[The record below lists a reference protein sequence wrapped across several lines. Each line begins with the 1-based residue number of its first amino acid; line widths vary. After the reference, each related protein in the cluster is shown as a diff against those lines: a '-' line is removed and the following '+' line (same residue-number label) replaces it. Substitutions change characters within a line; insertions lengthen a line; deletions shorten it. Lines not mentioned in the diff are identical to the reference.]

1 MLLALC
7 LLPIPVAYADEG
19 GGGGG
24 GDSGGGGGST
34 TNYYV
39 TVNGGQNS
47 LEHADS
53 VDVSTSI
60 TNITADNVTVYVEGD
75 YNPVYL
81 YHPKVT
87 ELHMINNENG
97 ALWNPKLAEI
107 PTTLHAA
114 VMKQAKVSILYDG
127 WIDLEHVGA
136 NKPYGATRE
145 AEILGYDIYAKLGE
159 QYEPIEEVVSYDK
172 NGDEIK
178 VPVGYI
184 YSNGGIYG
192 SSDTVNYMWAI
203 MQLYRAIG
211 VEQVQYYVYTE
222 GREPDE
228 YNINESPLAQ
238 FLTMSTNGP
247 DLSAVISHVAAT
259 RTDPDMYLNMAQQDG
274 LLSGMKPIE
283 DAETQGLTVGE
294 FCVLA
299 YTLMHLYGEPVITDQ
314 ETYMLL
320 EAYGRELPYG
330 LPSIQLEAVKYLL
343 ARGIIETD
351 LDWRADLDFS
361 TAATILMRIKDEDSR
376 LTFKE
381 IQLTAPVDL
390 LAAGYYPTTVA
401 SYQAP
406 VEVLEE
412 RQDYTA
418 YTTYDY
424 FVEVVDSIQF
434 KSEVGGVSIP
444 FMCNGVDNVE
454 GVLDGTAY
462 MGRVNIDGH
471 SFYHFQVE
479 QDSVD
484 FGGTV
489 NINTAVS
496 DDLPYRY
503 ALPAPAGGN
512 VGGFWL
518 YTGDRENPGT
528 ETISEWQW
536 YPLDHGDGSL
546 NLVFP
551 SEYADKAR
559 KEQAIA
565 DADTQLA
572 LFTKSTYGFTIR
584 VDPND
589 LDKVKFKGLES
600 GKEVEMTLG
609 SLTRPGDKVSMPNDM
624 SIERSASSL
633 ADKERYVYF
642 TVTGCDNKNTL
653 TELFTC
659 EDSSAYQS
667 FPAFSKNND
676 QYLVAVDYLK
686 SIGVIWEFTTTGD
699 HRYYIGVKTDDLR
712 AKRNGNDTP
721 PVYTDVYIGAANDAT
736 YVIRGSQL
744 TLYPGDHA
752 IVWESDNT
760 YYVDYAAILGIQKA
774 VSFKNSDGTIALT
787 PGSQID
793 FLSMRGISTPN
804 NNLKDA
810 GSKTEWLPTVSVETG
825 EGTIPY
831 IYAPVTYAL
840 ANWIVVDNKIDMRTG
855 IFSFFA
861 NPDADAESEGAKGL
875 ESMLGVSTNSV
886 QWDVY
891 YTSVPPLG
899 SCTVAIS
906 EDGKSVSHGAASDIL
921 YMADVDAYLI
931 KPTVLGSETYGQFSN
946 PSDGVMDG
954 AKRTSIVY
962 RASDGFLADW
972 NYNLYSQETDSEGNR
987 VWSYGYAVHQ
997 RAEGDSVKSY
1007 LCDVSGWTGDSTL
1020 HEGTCGTKFI
1030 ENRWIPAPV
1039 GIPGLLGYPASLSF
1053 QSVKNSS
1060 VDSYS
1065 GVALTIRGGKG
1076 NYISAANLN
1085 GEVDRSTRVQFS
1097 IIHAT
1102 PSKTWVQTCGFTFE
1116 FLAGSPL
1123 GEPAPTKPRLDAGGA
1138 SAGFDWE
1145 QFFHDIGIQNADD
1158 WLTIAIIAVLNILP
1172 RIFMFAFII
1181 LMGLSLIANVKPW
1194 QAFCDSVF
1202 DPYKLLTFGRQ
1213 DVHTIKLKMVILYS
1227 IIALALFGLFQN
1239 GIILE
1244 VIAWVARAVTGILSR

>member
-1 MLLALC
+1 MLC
-7 LLPIPVAYADEG
+7 LLPIPTAFADD
-19 GGGGG
+19 GGG

-47 LEHADS
+47 LGHADS

-97 ALWNPKLAEI
+97 ALWNPKLGEI
-107 PTTLHAA
+107 PTILHAA
-114 VMKQAKVSILYDG
+114 VMKQAGIAILYDG
-127 WIDLEHVGA
+127 WIDLEHVGT

-172 NGDEIK
+172 DGNAITA
-178 VPVGYI
+178 PVGYI

-192 SSDTVNYMWAI
+192 AADTVNYMWAI

-211 VEQVQYYVYTE
+211 AEQVQYYVYTE

-238 FLTMSTNGP
+238 FLTMSTDGP

-259 RTDPDMYLNMAQQDG
+259 RTDPDMYLSMAQQDG
-274 LLSGMKPIE
+274 LLSGMKPID

-299 YTLMHLYGEPVITDQ
+299 YTLMQLYGEPVLTEQ
-314 ETYMLL
+314 ETYLLL
-320 EAYGRELPYG
+320 EAYGRDLPYG
-330 LPSIQLEAVKYLL
+330 LPPIQLEAVKYLL
-343 ARGIIETD
+343 ARGIVETD

-361 TAATILMRIKDEDSR
+361 TAATILMRIKDDGSR

-381 IQLTAPVDL
+381 IQITAPVDL
-390 LAAGYYPTTVA
+390 LAAGYYPTEVS
-401 SYQAP
+401 SYRAP
-406 VEVLEE
+406 IEVLEE
-412 RQDYTA
+412 QQDYTA
-418 YTTYDY
+418 YTSYDY
-424 FVEVVDSIQF
+424 FIEVVDSIQF
-434 KSEVGGVSIP
+434 KSGVGGVSIP
-444 FMCNGVDNVE
+444 FIGKGADNVD
-454 GVLDGTAY
+454 GVVDGTTY
-462 MGRVNIDGH
+462 MGRVNTDGH

-479 QDSVD
+479 QNTVE
-484 FGGTV
+484 FGSTV
-489 NINTAVS
+489 YINTAVS
-496 DDLPYRY
+496 DDTPYRY
-503 ALPAPAGGN
+503 ALPAPTGGN

-518 YTGDRENPGT
+518 YTGDRENPGVD
-528 ETISEWQW
+528 TISTWQW
-536 YPLDHGDGSL
+536 YPLDHGDATL
-546 NLVFP
+546 NIVFP
-551 SEYADKAR
+551 SEYADKVR
-559 KEQAIA
+559 KEQSLA

-572 LFTKSTYGFTIR
+572 LFQKSTYGFTIR
-584 VDPND
+584 VDPDD
-589 LDKVKFKGLES
+589 LDKVKFKALEN
-600 GKEVEMTLG
+600 GKEVETTLA
-609 SLTRPGDKVSMPNDM
+609 SMVRPGDKVEMPNDM
-624 SIERSASSL
+624 SIERNVSSL
-633 ADKERYVYF
+633 TDKERYIYF

-659 EDSSAYQS
+659 DESSGYQS
-667 FPAFSKNND
+667 FPAFSQNND

-686 SIGVIWEFTTTGD
+686 SIGVIWEFTPTGD
-699 HRYYIGVKTDDLR
+699 HSYYVGVKTSDYVASR
-712 AKRNGNDTP
+712 RGTDTP
-721 PVYTDVYIGAANDAT
+721 DMYTDVYIGAAGDAT
-736 YVIRGSQL
+736 YIIRGSQM

-760 YYVDYAAILGIQKA
+760 YYLDYAAILGIQKV
-774 VSFKNSDGTIALT
+774 VSFDNADGTVSLT
-787 PGSQID
+787 PESQVD
-793 FLSMRGISTPN
+793 FLSMRGIDTPN
-804 NNLKDA
+804 NNLANASSEK
-810 GSKTEWLPTVSVETG
+810 EWLPTVSVKTDD
-825 EGTIPY
+825 GTVPY

-855 IFSFFA
+855 VFSFFA
-861 NPDADAESEGAKGL
+861 DPNADSESEGAKGL
-875 ESMLGVSTNSV
+875 ESVLGVSTNAV
-886 QWDVY
+886 QWSVY
-891 YTSVPPLG
+891 YASVPPLG
-899 SCTVAIS
+899 SCTVTVAD
-906 EDGKSVSHGAASDIL
+906 DGKTVSHSTADDIL
-921 YMADVDAYLI
+921 YIAEVDAYLL
-931 KPTVLGSETYGQFSN
+931 KPTTLESANYGQFSN

-954 AKRTSIVY
+954 AKLTSIVY
-962 RASDGFLADW
+962 RASDNFLADW
-972 NYNLYSQETDSEGNR
+972 NYNLYSHSVNSEGDPI
-987 VWSYGYAVHQ
+987 WDYGYAVHQ
-997 RAEGDSVKSY
+997 KIVNDYVRNFS
-1007 LCDVSGWTGDSTL
+1007 CDMSNWTGAENAL
-1020 HEGTCGTKFI
+1020 HEGTCSTTINASK
-1030 ENRWIPAPV
+1030 WIPAPV
-1039 GIPGLLGYPASLSF
+1039 GVPGLLGYPVSINRTAIDS
-1053 QSVKNSS
+1053 SS

-1065 GVALTIRGGKG
+1065 GIAFTIRGGEG
-1076 NYISAANLN
+1076 AAINAANAL
-1085 GEVDRSTRVQFS
+1085 GDAVPEDQVHFS

-1116 FLAGSPL
+1116 FLSGSPL
-1123 GEPAPTKPRLDAGGA
+1123 GTPSTSKPSLEAGGA
-1138 SAGFDWE
+1138 TAGFDWE

-1172 RIFMFAFII
+1172 RIFMFAFVL
-1181 LMGLSLIANVKPW
+1181 LMGLALIADVKPW
-1194 QAFCDSVF
+1194 QMFCDTVF

-1239 GIILE
+1239 GLILE